1 MIKKTV
7 IILLIA
13 AIMAVIFLAFQPAPV
28 GAQEE
33 TPTLTPTSTPTE
45 TPAPTITPVYV
56 YERVITTGD
65 TFSINAQVMVGL
77 IQSALLLVIIFLLA
91 FRRVK

>member
-1 MIKKTV
+1 MIRKFA
-7 IILLIA
+7 LLALA
-13 AIMAVIFLAFQPAPV
+13 AALLAVILLAFQPAPV

-45 TPAPTITPVYV
+45 TPTPTITPVYV
-56 YERVITTGD
+56 YERVITAGD

-77 IQSALLLVIIFLLA
+77 IQTSLLLVIIFLLA